1 LAQLWHLEYAP
12 FSQYHHL
19 VSGNTSNQFH
29 VHQYWPHVWSRHVRL
44 DRYVRRTLG
53 LLSPENESVRE
64 ETILLGKLSSL
75 LAKQGNESIRR
86 FNFGIRPPVTVMHT
100 GKRQGWHVSPC
111 RNIYRIWIRRR
122 FILVAPAAQTWTRN
136 WNRRRFCVFRRP

>member
-1 LAQLWHLEYAP
+1 MAQLWHLEYAP

-86 FNFGIRPPVTVMHT
+86 FNFGIRPHHSRASVEA
-100 GKRQGWHVSPC
+100 GKAAHASTSG
-111 RNIYRIWIRRR
+111 NDGD
-122 FILVAPAAQTWTRN
+122 FLAPAEQTWTRN
-136 WNRRRFCVFRRP
+136 WNRRRFCAFRRP